1 MNLPLLNTLG
11 FFLIPFGF
19 GIAPGVVFAK
29 DHAVPWQQIEVLY
42 FLSDLIL
49 ACAFEPL
56 MRHFA
61 RRARSEPWGAKL
73 RESWDQS
80 TGKMVALYGATPGP
94 VALVFI
100 TFGTDPMTGRIVSF
114 LAGHG
119 AFTGW
124 ILTLIGDM
132 LFFTAIMASTLWL
145 DNVLGSG
152 TAAAVIVTGLVVGLP
167 IAIRTVRER
176 YRRH

>member
-1 MNLPLLNTLG
+1 MSWPLFKLLG
-11 FFLIPFGF
+11 FFLIPFGL

-29 DHAVPWQQIEVLY
+29 DRAVPWQHIEVLY
-42 FLSDLIL
+42 FLSDSIL

-73 RESWDQS
+73 RQSWDQS
-80 TGKMVALYGATPGP
+80 TGKALAHYGVKPGP
-94 VALVFI
+94 FSLVFI

-119 AFTGW
+119 ALTGW
-124 ILTLIGDM
+124 ALTIIGDM

-152 TAAAVIVTGLVVGLP
+152 TAAAVIVTGLVLGLP
-167 IAIRTVRER
+167 LAFRAVRER